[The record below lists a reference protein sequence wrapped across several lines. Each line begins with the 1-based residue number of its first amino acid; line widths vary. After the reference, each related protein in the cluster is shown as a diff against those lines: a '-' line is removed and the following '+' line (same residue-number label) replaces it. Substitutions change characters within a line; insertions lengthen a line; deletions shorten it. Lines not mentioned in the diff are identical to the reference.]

1 MSVTSLITR
10 KPLLPKITITK
21 DDASTYVFNPF
32 VPTFDF
38 RVRFLS
44 VQPPYDAVGGKFTLD
59 LTSANGSNT
68 DANTL
73 ISNISEGNEILFEIG
88 KTSSTTKIMRGVIE
102 SWEVKEDQKDFM
114 HLRLQGPDWGSDIL
128 KHRVVNGQ
136 WVQKK
141 NAAGTAV
148 DTTDTT
154 TTIKQIVLDLL
165 QKDQAYPFYLNG
177 SVITAE
183 DQGITVSAA
192 NIAPIDY
199 QLAVFNANMEFL
211 DDKLQELDDL
221 GGAFHYVD
229 PDKNFIMKQLFPSSS
244 ALPAEILLTDDN
256 ADSVGV
262 AWNSGD
268 VGLIAPGSTY
278 LRTLEHHKRVLY
290 GVGGENESV
299 DQSSTT
305 TTSQTQLDTVWI
317 AQKFTPV
324 RNNVS
329 KIVVWLSKVGTP
341 TEDFVLELR
350 EDNSNAPS
358 GSVIRSII
366 KVKAFL
372 DATGTTATPIT
383 FEISDDLV
391 SGNSYWIVA
400 RKTGDAT
407 NTYRWHHDNTDNNPS
422 SSSTS
427 ADDVTWTLTV
437 TTNRFKY
444 AFRQYYATPVL
455 DVHTKANSSLTST
468 SKHFH
473 EDVMRK
479 ADITDIS
486 VLRSLLRQ
494 TGETVFKRKDIF
506 KAAIYAPDTLL
517 QTGQKV
523 RIRKQASG
531 FTFDANFILGGLE
544 YVFESTDDQSTG
556 TFYYNVEAA
565 RYVEY
570 A

>member
-10 KPLLPKITITK
+10 QPLLPKITITK
-21 DDASTYVFNPF
+21 NDASTYVFNPF

-38 RVRFLS
+38 RVRYLS
-44 VQPPYDAVGGKFTLD
+44 VQPPFDAVGGKFTLD
-59 LTSANGSNT
+59 ITSSDGTNSG
-68 DANTL
+68 ANTL
-73 ISNISEGNEILFEIG
+73 ISNIDEGNEILFEIG

-102 SWEVKEDQKDFM
+102 SWEIKEDQKDFM
-114 HLRLQGPDWGSDIL
+114 HLRIQGPDWGSDIL

-165 QKDQAYPFYLNG
+165 QKDQSYPFYLNG

-183 DQGITVSAA
+183 DQGIVVDTA
-192 NIAPIDY
+192 NVAPIDY
-199 QLAVFNANMEFL
+199 QIAVFNANMEFL

-221 GGAFHYVD
+221 GGAIHYVD
-229 PDKNFIMKQLFPSSS
+229 PDKNFIMKQVFPSNT
-244 ALPAEILLTDDN
+244 ALPAEILLVDDN
-256 ADSVGV
+256 SDSVGTTWV
-262 AWNSGD
+262 SGN

-290 GVGGENESV
+290 GVGGENEAV
-299 DQSSTT
+299 DQSSTD

-317 AQKFTPV
+317 AQSFTPV

-350 EDNSNAPS
+350 EDNSNAPT

-366 KVKAFL
+366 KNKSFL
-372 DATGTTATPIT
+372 DATGTTASPIT
-383 FEISDDLV
+383 FEITDDLIA
-391 SGNSYWIVA
+391 GNSYWIVV
-400 RKTGDAT
+400 RMTGDAT

-427 ADDVTWTLTV
+427 ADDVTWTLT
-437 TTNRFKY
+437 TTPNRFKY
-444 AFRQYYATPVL
+444 AFRHYYSTPVL
-455 DVHTKANSSLTST
+455 DVHTPANTILTAS

-479 ADITDIS
+479 ADITDIA

-494 TGETVFKRKDIF
+494 TGLTLFKRKDIF
-506 KAAIYAPDTLL
+506 KASVYAPDTLL
-517 QTGQKV
+517 QNGQQI

-531 FTFDANFILGGLE
+531 YTFDANFVLGNLE

-556 TFYYNVEAA
+556 TFYYNTEAA
-565 RYVEY
+565 RYVDY
-570 A
+570 T